1 MIGSHHIPITCDTG
15 AEVTVVPAECVL
27 PHQLTGDTCEL
38 KSFNQ
43 AKSEGKWCTVNITID
58 SVVFKRK
65 AVTQSGESLG
75 WSACLSLDMADEKE
89 GNFLLDQMR
98 RRAALSEK
106 ETLYLPPEVR
116 DGALLSGVLAREAMV
131 VRRRDKGR
139 SLEKVEKPEDN
150 TQADVPVQSTT
161 VEAPQEKLKQ
171 EENEDIV
178 GDGEKVCEVILVD
191 AEKNLVSEEEEG
203 EPLGGSATE
212 KGTSDLTIKGIRTD
226 IPRTKQA
233 AATKDDKSLEAVYNL
248 GLQDREG
255 YHVEEGLLFRTR
267 IDGMGD
273 TVEQLCIPAGYCD
286 KCLERAHNSFGHQGR
301 NKLSMLLRPSFY
313 WPNMSRDC
321 VRYV

>member
-1 MIGSHHIPITCDTG
+1 M
-15 AEVTVVPAECVL
+15 
-27 PHQLTGDTCEL
+27 
-38 KSFNQ
+38 
-43 AKSEGKWCTVNITID
+43 
-58 SVVFKRK
+58 
-65 AVTQSGESLG
+65 TQSGESLG

-191 AEKNLVSEEEEG
+191 AEKNLVSEEQEG

-212 KGTSDLTIKGIRTD
+212 KGTSDSTIEGIRTD
-226 IPRTKQA
+226 IPRAKLA

-255 YHVEEGLLFRTR
+255 YHVEEGLLFKTR
-267 IDGMGD
+267 IEQQD
-273 TVEQLCIPAGYCD
+273 TVTNALKEHITALAIKAGINCP
-286 KCLERAHNSFGHQGR
+286 CFSVLISIG
-301 NKLSMLLRPSFY
+301 LI
-313 WPNMSRDC
+313 
-321 VRYV
+321 